1 MMEKINLRRVP
12 IRQPKMIDILVGL
25 LSLILIFF
33 LPGFLLT
40 LIIFPKKGALNAEYD
55 ILFKGVL
62 GIMLSLMISIL
73 IGMVIYG
80 VDQLAAPP
88 EVQSMRLWLILGLL
102 SVGLAVVAW
111 TKGGLKSLLVS
122 DTSAESAD
130 GGSEQELIRLTTEK
144 RTLQKTIGRLEGEKY
159 KKNEKLKQEATVRIT
174 ALKRD
179 VEKINARIEELLR
192 EEEKKT
198 EGEQT
203 A

>member
-1 MMEKINLRRVP
+1 MEKINLRWVT

-40 LIIFPKKGALNAEYD
+40 LIIFPKKEALNAEYD

-62 GIMLSLMISIL
+62 GIVLSLMISIL

-80 VDQLAAPP
+80 IDQLSAPP
-88 EVQSMRLWLILGLL
+88 EVQSLRLWLILGLL
-102 SVGLAVVAW
+102 SIGLAVVAW
-111 TKGGLKSLLVS
+111 TRGGLKILLFSKVPV
-122 DTSAESAD
+122 ESTNE
-130 GGSEQELIRLTTEK
+130 GSEQELKRLTTEK
-144 RTLQKTIGRLEGEKY
+144 RTLHKTIGRLEGEKY
-159 KKNEKLKQEATVRIT
+159 KKNEKLGQEATVRIT
-174 ALKRD
+174 VLKKD

-198 EGEQT
+198 DGEKT

>member
-1 MMEKINLRRVP
+1 MEKINLRWVT

-40 LIIFPKKGALNAEYD
+40 LIIFPKKEALNAEYD

-62 GIMLSLMISIL
+62 GIVLSLMISIL

-80 VDQLAAPP
+80 IDQLSAPP
-88 EVQSMRLWLILGLL
+88 EVQSLRLWLILGLL
-102 SVGLAVVAW
+102 SIGLAVVAW
-111 TKGGLKSLLVS
+111 TRGGLKILLFSKVPV
-122 DTSAESAD
+122 ESTNE
-130 GGSEQELIRLTTEK
+130 GSEQELKRLTTEK

-159 KKNEKLKQEATVRIT
+159 KKNEKLGQEATVRIT
-174 ALKRD
+174 VLKKD
-179 VEKINARIEELLR
+179 VEKINARIEDLLR
-192 EEEKKT
+192 EDEKKT
-198 EGEQT
+198 DGEKT

>member
-1 MMEKINLRRVP
+1 MEKINLRWVT

-33 LPGFLLT
+33 LPGFLLA
-40 LIIFPKKGALNAEYD
+40 LVIFPKKGTLNAEYD

-62 GIMLSLMISIL
+62 GIVLSLMISIL

-80 VDQLAAPP
+80 IDQLSAPP

-102 SVGLAVVAW
+102 SVGLAAVAW
-111 TKGGLKSLLVS
+111 TRGGLKIPAFSNVS
-122 DTSAESAD
+122 TESPSE
-130 GGSEQELIRLTTEK
+130 GNEQELKRLTTEK

-159 KKNEKLKQEATVRIT
+159 KKNEKLMQEATVRIT
-174 ALKRD
+174 VLKRD
-179 VEKINARIEELLR
+179 VEKINSRIEELLR
-192 EEEKKT
+192 KEEKKT
-198 EGEQT
+198 DGEQT

>member
-1 MMEKINLRRVP
+1 MMEKINLRWVT

-33 LPGFLLT
+33 LPGFLLA
-40 LIIFPKKGALNAEYD
+40 LVIFPKKGTLNAEYD

-62 GIMLSLMISIL
+62 GIVLSLMISIL

-80 VDQLAAPP
+80 IDQLSAPP

-102 SVGLAVVAW
+102 SVGLAAVAW
-111 TKGGLKSLLVS
+111 TRGGLKIPAFSNVS
-122 DTSAESAD
+122 TESPSE
-130 GGSEQELIRLTTEK
+130 GNEQELKRLTTEK

-159 KKNEKLKQEATVRIT
+159 KKNEKLMQEATVRIT
-174 ALKRD
+174 VLKRD
-179 VEKINARIEELLR
+179 VEKINSRIEELLR
-192 EEEKKT
+192 KEEKKT
-198 EGEQT
+198 DGEQT

>member
-1 MMEKINLRRVP
+1 
-12 IRQPKMIDILVGL
+12 MIDILIGL

-33 LPGFLLT
+33 LPGFFLT

-62 GIMLSLMISIL
+62 GIVLSLMISIL

-80 VDQLAAPP
+80 IDQLSASP
-88 EVQSMRLWLILGLL
+88 EVQSIRLWLILGLL

-111 TKGGLKSLLVS
+111 TTGGLKTLLFSNVP
-122 DTSAESAD
+122 AESTTE
-130 GGSEQELIRLTTEK
+130 GSEQELKRLTTEK

-159 KKNEKLKQEATVRIT
+159 KKNKELKQEATVRIT
-174 ALKRD
+174 VLKKD

-198 EGEQT
+198 DGEKT

>member
-1 MMEKINLRRVP
+1 MEKINLRWVT

-33 LPGFLLT
+33 LPGFLLA
-40 LIIFPKKGALNAEYD
+40 LIIFPKKGALNAEFD

-62 GIMLSLMISIL
+62 GIVLSLMISIL

-80 VDQLAAPP
+80 IDQLSAPP
-88 EVQSMRLWLILGLL
+88 EVQSLRLWLILGLL

-111 TKGGLKSLLVS
+111 TKGGFKILLFSNV
-122 DTSAESAD
+122 SAESTD
-130 GGSEQELIRLTTEK
+130 EGSEQELKRLTTEK

-159 KKNEKLKQEATVRIT
+159 KKNEKLGQEATVRIT
-174 ALKRD
+174 VLKKD
-179 VEKINARIEELLR
+179 VEKINARIEDLLR
-192 EEEKKT
+192 EDEKKT
-198 EGEQT
+198 DGEKT

>member
-1 MMEKINLRRVP
+1 
-12 IRQPKMIDILVGL
+12 MIDILVGL

-102 SVGLAVVAW
+102 SVGLAAVAW
-111 TKGGLKSLLVS
+111 TKGGLKILLVS
-122 DTSAESAD
+122 DASAESTD
-130 GGSEQELIRLTTEK
+130 GGSEQELKRLTTEK
-144 RTLQKTIGRLEGEKY
+144 RTLQNTIGRLEGEKY

>member
-1 MMEKINLRRVP
+1 
-12 IRQPKMIDILVGL
+12 MIDILVGL

-40 LIIFPKKGALNAEYD
+40 LIIFPKKEALNAEYD

-62 GIMLSLMISIL
+62 GIVLSLMISIL

-80 VDQLAAPP
+80 IDQLSAPP
-88 EVQSMRLWLILGLL
+88 EVQSLRLWLILGLL
-102 SVGLAVVAW
+102 SIGLAVVAW
-111 TKGGLKSLLVS
+111 TRGGLKILLFSKVPV
-122 DTSAESAD
+122 ESTNE
-130 GGSEQELIRLTTEK
+130 GSEQELKRLTTEK
-144 RTLQKTIGRLEGEKY
+144 RTLHKTIGRLEGEKY
-159 KKNEKLKQEATVRIT
+159 KKNEKLGQEATVRIT
-174 ALKRD
+174 VLKKD

-198 EGEQT
+198 DGEKT

>member
-1 MMEKINLRRVP
+1 MEKINLRWVT

-33 LPGFLLT
+33 LPGFLLA
-40 LIIFPKKGALNAEYD
+40 LVIFPKKGTLNAEYD

-62 GIMLSLMISIL
+62 GIVLSLMISIL

-80 VDQLAAPP
+80 IDQLSAPP

-102 SVGLAVVAW
+102 SVGLAAVAW
-111 TKGGLKSLLVS
+111 ARGGLKIPAFSNVS
-122 DTSAESAD
+122 TESPSE
-130 GGSEQELIRLTTEK
+130 GNEQELKRLTTEK

-159 KKNEKLKQEATVRIT
+159 KKNEKLMQEATVRIT
-174 ALKRD
+174 VLKRD
-179 VEKINARIEELLR
+179 VEKINSRIEELLR
-192 EEEKKT
+192 KEEKKT
-198 EGEQT
+198 DGEQT